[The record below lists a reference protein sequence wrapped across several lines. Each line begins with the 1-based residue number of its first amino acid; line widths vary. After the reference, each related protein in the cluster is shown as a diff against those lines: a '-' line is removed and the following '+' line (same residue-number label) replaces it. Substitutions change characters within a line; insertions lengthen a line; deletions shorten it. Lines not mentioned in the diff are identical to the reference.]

1 MKLKKGI
8 SLLLVIVMALSV
20 MSFALPVFAA
30 ADDTA
35 DLWIQVT
42 DNTGKPLDS
51 STLKVND
58 TFQARVNLSNI
69 SSKKFYS
76 AQIAVYYDP
85 TVLKVVNSSGA
96 DISGTTT
103 LPGFVNRDDLYVV
116 NETDG
121 TSTGTFQRFNF
132 SLDQAKGLAEYT
144 LTIPADLAESFKDGY
159 DVTDDDFMVFGLRFK
174 VLQEGKNSQLQ
185 FAVKGQAPESTN
197 LAEDYKVFLKS
208 DSELATITDK
218 TESIYIGEVKLNI
231 TGDVTLADTYKAF
244 VGSTMDDIRAV
255 LPTEVTVPVSDGDN
269 ASTAKVKVE
278 WKDIA
283 NFNGAAGDYTA
294 EGTFI
299 DLPSNITNTGNYKA
313 IANITVA
320 KKEIKSATAITGALL
335 PSGTSAEDA
344 VKLLPAQ
351 AEVTFEDDSKG
362 YVPVTWTAPE
372 GYNGDVDADTKYTFT
387 GAFTLGDKYANT
399 AEVAITAEATVSGK
413 VTADTK
419 ITSVAETKLE
429 VAYNTASDDIMARLP
444 KVIEV
449 TLEDGK
455 KVAVAVAWTAP
466 SGFSPDVPGTYE
478 FTGALTLVDHVLN
491 PDSIAVKA
499 NVTVKASEAAV
510 KKIKSVAKVED
521 VKVEYGTKL
530 DAAVAK
536 LPAKVTVTLEDNST
550 KEMALTW
557 ASTTTPSYS
566 AKKPGTYA
574 IIGTITK
581 TDDVDLNGKG
591 SISANIIID
600 KAGEAESVAIYR
612 NGSPISSLTI
622 AVGTTVQ
629 LTVKAT
635 PEDPDAKITWGTS
648 SAYIASLGST
658 SSSSTTVYGRMAGN
672 ATITATVGSKTVSI
686 PVYVVSSSSG
696 GTSSGTGGSSIIGNP
711 NGNTGDKDE
720 PLNIVFTDLADYP
733 WAAGMISKLAQAGV
747 ISGRT
752 STTFEPGASVT
763 RAEFL
768 SMLVRAFSLTSDNTE
783 VPFGD
788 VGGEWYY
795 DSIRIAYGLGIAA
808 GYEDGSFRPD
818 AQITREEMAALA
830 LRAANKAGISI
841 SSGNPVVFT
850 DSWDIADFAKEA
862 IDTMTAAGIINGMG
876 DGSFAPK
883 ETANRAQAAVIIYK
897 IWSLK

>member
-20 MSFALPVFAA
+20 MSFALPVLA

-35 DLWIQVT
+35 DIANVAV
-42 DNTGKPLDS
+42 DS
-51 STLKVND
+51 EGNAVDTSTLKVGD
-58 TFQARVNLSNI
+58 TFVANVELSNI

-76 AQIAVYYDP
+76 TQAVVYFDP
-85 TVLKVVNSSGA
+85 TVLQVVNASGSA
-96 DISGTTT
+96 VAAGSAAPAFISGEYMY
-103 LPGFVNRDDLYVV
+103 DED
-116 NETDG
+116 
-121 TSTGTFQRFNF
+121 TGTGVFARLNS
-132 SLDQAKGLAEYT
+132 SLDPTNGLVSYSLGMPSDTAPSY
-144 LTIPADLAESFKDGY
+144 PDGF
-159 DVTDDDFMVFGLRFK
+159 DVTEDSFLVCGIRFK
-174 VLQEGKNSQLQ
+174 VLKANVNSQLQ
-185 FAVKGQAPESTN
+185 FAIKDQAPEYDPSVVAGYISRLGDKDVN
-197 LAEDYKVFLKS
+197 
-208 DSELATITDK
+208 ATLTDK

-231 TGDVTLADTYKAF
+231 TEDVTLADTYKAF

-372 GYNGDVDADTKYTFT
+372 GYTGDVDADTKYTFT

-399 AEVAITAEATVSGK
+399 AGVAITVEATVSGK
-413 VTADTK
+413 IADDTK

-455 KVAVAVAWTAP
+455 KVALAVTWTAP
-466 SGFSPDVPGTYE
+466 SGFSPDVPGDYE

-491 PDSIAVKA
+491 PDSVAVKA

-521 VKVEYGTKL
+521 VTVDYGTKL

-536 LPAKVTVTLEDNST
+536 LPTKVTVTLEDNST

-566 AKKPGTYA
+566 AKKPGTYV
-574 IIGTITK
+574 ITGTITK

-591 SISANIIID
+591 SISANIIVD
-600 KAGEAESVAIYR
+600 KAGEAESIAIYR
-612 NGSPISSLTI
+612 NGSPINSLTI

-629 LTVKAT
+629 LSVKVT
-635 PEDPDAKITWGTS
+635 PDDPDANVTWGTS

-686 PVYVVSSSSG
+686 PVYVVSNSTG
-696 GTSSGTGGSSIIGNP
+696 GNSSGTGGSSIIGNP

-830 LRAANKAGISI
+830 LRAASKAGISI
-841 SSGNPVVFT
+841 PSGNAVTFT

-876 DGSFAPK
+876 DGTFAPK

>member
-20 MSFALPVFAA
+20 MSFALPVLA

-35 DLWIQVT
+35 DIAIVAV
-42 DNTGKPLDS
+42 DS
-51 STLKVND
+51 EGNADDTSTLKVGD
-58 TFQARVNLSNI
+58 TFVANVELSNI
-69 SSKKFYS
+69 SYKKFYS
-76 AQIAVYYDP
+76 TQAVVYFDP
-85 TVLKVVNSSGA
+85 TVLQVVNASGSA
-96 DISGTTT
+96 VAAGSAAPAIISGEYMY
-103 LPGFVNRDDLYVV
+103 DED
-116 NETDG
+116 
-121 TSTGTFQRFNF
+121 TGTGVFARLNS
-132 SLDQAKGLAEYT
+132 SLDPTNGLVSYSLGMPSDTAPSY
-144 LTIPADLAESFKDGY
+144 PDGF
-159 DVTDDDFMVFGLRFK
+159 DVTEDSFLVCGIRFK
-174 VLQEGKNSQLQ
+174 VLKANVNSQLQ
-185 FAVKGQAPESTN
+185 FAIKDQAPEYDPSVVAGYISRLGDKDVN
-197 LAEDYKVFLKS
+197 
-208 DSELATITDK
+208 ATLTDK

-231 TGDVTLADTYKAF
+231 TEDVTLADTYKAF

-283 NFNGAAGDYTA
+283 NFNGAAGDYSA

-372 GYNGDVDADTKYTFT
+372 GYTGDVDADTKYTFT

-399 AEVAITAEATVSGK
+399 AGVAITVEATVSGK
-413 VTADTK
+413 IADDTK

-455 KVAVAVAWTAP
+455 KAALAVTWTAP
-466 SGFSPDVPGTYE
+466 SGFSPDVPGDYE

-491 PDSIAVKA
+491 PDSVAVKA

-521 VKVEYGTKL
+521 VTVDYGTKL

-566 AKKPGTYA
+566 AKKPGTYV
-574 IIGTITK
+574 ITGTITK

-591 SISANIIID
+591 SISANIIVD
-600 KAGEAESVAIYR
+600 KAGEAESIAIYR
-612 NGSPISSLTI
+612 NGSPINSLTI

-629 LTVKAT
+629 LSVKVT
-635 PEDPDAKITWGTS
+635 PDDPDANVTWGTS

-686 PVYVVSSSSG
+686 PVYVVSNSTG
-696 GTSSGTGGSSIIGNP
+696 GNSSGTGGSSIIGNP

-830 LRAANKAGISI
+830 LRAASKAGISI
-841 SSGNPVVFT
+841 PSGNAVTFT

-876 DGSFAPK
+876 DGTFAPK

>member
-20 MSFALPVFAA
+20 MSFALPVLA

-35 DLWIQVT
+35 DIAIVAV
-42 DNTGKPLDS
+42 DS
-51 STLKVND
+51 EGNAIDTSTLKAGD
-58 TFQARVNLSNI
+58 TFVANVELSNI

-76 AQIAVYYDP
+76 TQVVVYYD
-85 TVLKVVNSSGA
+85 TSVLQVVNSNGDAVSSGA
-96 DISGTTT
+96 GVAAFKASPYMYDEMTEKGALSR
-103 LPGFVNRDDLYVV
+103 LQSNVDP
-116 NETDG
+116 
-121 TSTGTFQRFNF
+121 
-132 SLDQAKGLAEYT
+132 AKGLIEYT
-144 LTIPADLAESFKDGY
+144 LAIPTDIASKFPTGF
-159 DVTDDDFMVFGLRFK
+159 DVTDDNFMVCGIQFK
-174 VLQEGKNSQLQ
+174 VLKANANSQLQ
-185 FAVKGQAPESTN
+185 FAIENESPEFNTAVPTGYIARLGDKEAN
-197 LAEDYKVFLKS
+197 
-208 DSELATITDK
+208 ATVTDK

-231 TGDVTLADTYKAF
+231 TEDVTLADTYKAF

-372 GYNGDVDADTKYTFT
+372 GYT

-399 AEVAITAEATVSGK
+399 AGVAITVEATVSGK
-413 VTADTK
+413 IADDTK

-455 KVAVAVAWTAP
+455 KAALAVTWTAP

-491 PDSIAVKA
+491 PDSVAVKA

-510 KKIKSVAKVED
+510 KKIKSVAKVGD
-521 VKVEYGTKL
+521 VTVDYGTKL

-536 LPAKVTVTLEDNST
+536 LPTKVTVTLEDNST

-566 AKKPGTYA
+566 AKKPGTYV
-574 IIGTITK
+574 ITGTITK

-591 SISANIIID
+591 SISANIIVD
-600 KAGEAESVAIYR
+600 KAGEAESIAIYR
-612 NGSPISSLTI
+612 NGSPINSLTI

-629 LTVKAT
+629 LSVKVT
-635 PEDPDAKITWGTS
+635 PDDPDANVTWGTS

-686 PVYVVSSSSG
+686 PVYVVSNSTG
-696 GTSSGTGGSSIIGNP
+696 GNSSGTGGSSIIGNP

-830 LRAANKAGISI
+830 LRAASKAGISI
-841 SSGNPVVFT
+841 PSGNAVTFT

-876 DGSFAPK
+876 DGTFAPK

>member
-20 MSFALPVFAA
+20 MSFALPVLA

-35 DLWIQVT
+35 DIAIVAV
-42 DNTGKPLDS
+42 DS
-51 STLKVND
+51 EGNADDTSTLKVGD
-58 TFQARVNLSNI
+58 TFVANVELSNI
-69 SSKKFYS
+69 SYKKFYS
-76 AQIAVYYDP
+76 TQAVVYFDP
-85 TVLKVVNSSGA
+85 TVLQVVNASGSA
-96 DISGTTT
+96 VAAGSAAPAIISGEYMY
-103 LPGFVNRDDLYVV
+103 DED
-116 NETDG
+116 
-121 TSTGTFQRFNF
+121 TGTGVFARLNS
-132 SLDQAKGLAEYT
+132 SLDPTNGLVSYSLGMPSDTAPSY
-144 LTIPADLAESFKDGY
+144 PDGF
-159 DVTDDDFMVFGLRFK
+159 DVTEDSFLVCGIRFK
-174 VLQEGKNSQLQ
+174 VLKANVNSQLQ
-185 FAVKGQAPESTN
+185 FAIKDQAPEYDPSVVAGYISRLGDKDVN
-197 LAEDYKVFLKS
+197 
-208 DSELATITDK
+208 ATLTDK

-231 TGDVTLADTYKAF
+231 TEDVTLADTYKAF

-283 NFNGAAGDYTA
+283 NFNGAAGDYSA

-362 YVPVTWTAPE
+362 DVPVTWTAPE
-372 GYNGDVDADTKYTFT
+372 GYTGDVDADTKYTFT

-399 AEVAITAEATVSGK
+399 AGVAITVEATVSGK
-413 VTADTK
+413 IADDTK

-455 KVAVAVAWTAP
+455 KAALAVTWTAP
-466 SGFSPDVPGTYE
+466 SGFSPDVPGDYE

-491 PDSIAVKA
+491 PDSVAVKA

-521 VKVEYGTKL
+521 VTVDYGTKL

-566 AKKPGTYA
+566 AKKPGTYV
-574 IIGTITK
+574 ITGTITK

-591 SISANIIID
+591 SISANIIVD
-600 KAGEAESVAIYR
+600 KAGEAESIAIYR
-612 NGSPISSLTI
+612 NGSPINSLTI

-629 LTVKAT
+629 LSVKVT
-635 PEDPDAKITWGTS
+635 PDDPDANVTWGTS

-658 SSSSTTVYGRMAGN
+658 SSSSTNVYGRMAGN

-686 PVYVVSSSSG
+686 PVYVVSNSTG
-696 GTSSGTGGSSIIGNP
+696 GNSSGTGGSSIIGNP

-830 LRAANKAGISI
+830 LRAASKAGISI
-841 SSGNPVVFT
+841 PSGNAVTFT

-876 DGSFAPK
+876 DGTFAPK

>member
-20 MSFALPVFAA
+20 MSFALPVLA

-35 DLWIQVT
+35 DIAIVAV
-42 DNTGKPLDS
+42 DS
-51 STLKVND
+51 EGNAIDTSTLKAGD
-58 TFQARVNLSNI
+58 TFVANVELSNI

-76 AQIAVYYDP
+76 TQVVVYYD
-85 TVLKVVNSSGA
+85 TSVLQVVNSNGDAVSSGA
-96 DISGTTT
+96 GVAAFKASPYMYDEMTEKGALSR
-103 LPGFVNRDDLYVV
+103 LQSNVDP
-116 NETDG
+116 
-121 TSTGTFQRFNF
+121 
-132 SLDQAKGLAEYT
+132 AKGLIEYT
-144 LTIPADLAESFKDGY
+144 LAIPTDIASKFPTGF
-159 DVTDDDFMVFGLRFK
+159 DVTDDNFMVCGIQFK
-174 VLQEGKNSQLQ
+174 VLKANTNSQLQ
-185 FAVKGQAPESTN
+185 FAIENESPEFNTAVPTGYIARLGDKEAN
-197 LAEDYKVFLKS
+197 
-208 DSELATITDK
+208 ATITDK

-231 TGDVTLADTYKAF
+231 TEDVTLADTYKAF

-255 LPTEVTVPVSDGDN
+255 LPAEVTVPVSDGDN
-269 ASTAKVKVE
+269 ASTATVKVE
-278 WKDIA
+278 WKDVA
-283 NFNGAAGDYTA
+283 GFTGAAGDYTV
-294 EGTFI
+294 EGTFT
-299 DLPSNITNTGNYKA
+299 DLPSNITNTANHKA
-313 IANITVA
+313 IANVTVA

-372 GYNGDVDADTKYTFT
+372 GYTGEVEEDTKYTFT

-429 VAYNTASDDIMARLP
+429 VAYNTAGDDIMARLP

-449 TLEDGK
+449 TLEGGK

-536 LPAKVTVTLEDNST
+536 LPTKVIVTLEDNST

-574 IIGTITK
+574 ITGTITK

-658 SSSSTTVYGRMAGN
+658 SSSTTTVYGRIAGN

-686 PVYVVSSSSG
+686 PVYVVSNSGSNSG
-696 GTSSGTGGSSIIGNP
+696 GTSGPGGSSIIGSP
-711 NGNTGDKDE
+711 NGNTGDKEE

-768 SMLVRAFSLTSDNTE
+768 SMLVRAFTLTSDNTE
-783 VPFGD
+783 VPFSD

-841 SSGNPVVFT
+841 PGGDPVAFT

-876 DGSFAPK
+876 DGTFAPK
-883 ETANRAQAAVIIYK
+883 ETANRAQSAVIIYK

>member
-20 MSFALPVFAA
+20 MSFALPVLA

-35 DLWIQVT
+35 DIAIVAV
-42 DNTGKPLDS
+42 DS
-51 STLKVND
+51 EGNAVDTSTLKVGD
-58 TFQARVNLSNI
+58 TFVANVELSNI

-76 AQIAVYYDP
+76 TQAVVYFDP
-85 TVLKVVNSSGA
+85 TVLQDVNASGSAVAAGSAAPAFISGEYMYDEDTGTGVFARLNSSLDPTNGLVSYSLGMPSDTA
-96 DISGTTT
+96 PSYPD
-103 LPGFVNRDDLYVV
+103 GF
-116 NETDG
+116 
-121 TSTGTFQRFNF
+121 
-132 SLDQAKGLAEYT
+132 
-144 LTIPADLAESFKDGY
+144 
-159 DVTDDDFMVFGLRFK
+159 DVTEDSFLVCGIRFK
-174 VLQEGKNSQLQ
+174 VLKANVNSQLQ
-185 FAVKGQAPESTN
+185 FAIKDQAPEYDPSVVAGYISRLGDKDVN
-197 LAEDYKVFLKS
+197 
-208 DSELATITDK
+208 ATLTDK

-231 TGDVTLADTYKAF
+231 TEDVTLADTYKAF

-372 GYNGDVDADTKYTFT
+372 GYTGDVDADTKYTFT

-399 AEVAITAEATVSGK
+399 AGVAITVEATVSGK
-413 VTADTK
+413 IADDTK

-455 KVAVAVAWTAP
+455 KAALAVTWTAP
-466 SGFSPDVPGTYE
+466 SGFSPDVPGDYE

-491 PDSIAVKA
+491 PDSVAVKA

-521 VKVEYGTKL
+521 VTVDYGTKL

-566 AKKPGTYA
+566 AKKPGTYV
-574 IIGTITK
+574 ITGTITK

-591 SISANIIID
+591 SISANIIVD
-600 KAGEAESVAIYR
+600 KAGEAESIAIYR
-612 NGSPISSLTI
+612 NGSPINSLTI

-629 LTVKAT
+629 LSVKVT
-635 PEDPDAKITWGTS
+635 PDDPDANVTWGTS

>member
-20 MSFALPVFAA
+20 MSFALPVLA

-35 DLWIQVT
+35 DIAIVAV
-42 DNTGKPLDS
+42 DS
-51 STLKVND
+51 EGNAIDTSTLKAGD
-58 TFQARVNLSNI
+58 TFVANVELSNI

-76 AQIAVYYDP
+76 TQVVVYYD
-85 TVLKVVNSSGA
+85 TSVLQVVNSNGDAVSSGA
-96 DISGTTT
+96 GVAAFKASPYMYDEMTEKGALSR
-103 LPGFVNRDDLYVV
+103 LQSNVDP
-116 NETDG
+116 
-121 TSTGTFQRFNF
+121 
-132 SLDQAKGLAEYT
+132 AKGLIEYT
-144 LTIPADLAESFKDGY
+144 LAIPTDIASKFPTGF
-159 DVTDDDFMVFGLRFK
+159 DVTDDNFMVCGIQFK
-174 VLQEGKNSQLQ
+174 VLKANANSQLQ
-185 FAVKGQAPESTN
+185 FAIENESPEFNTAVPTGYIARLGDKEAN
-197 LAEDYKVFLKS
+197 
-208 DSELATITDK
+208 ATVTDK

-231 TGDVTLADTYKAF
+231 TEDVTLADTYKAF

-372 GYNGDVDADTKYTFT
+372 GYTGDVDADTKYTFT

-399 AEVAITAEATVSGK
+399 AEVAITVEATVSGK
-413 VTADTK
+413 IADDTK

-455 KVAVAVAWTAP
+455 KAALAVTWTAP

-491 PDSIAVKA
+491 PDSVAVKA

-521 VKVEYGTKL
+521 VTVDYGTKL

-566 AKKPGTYA
+566 AKKPGTYV
-574 IIGTITK
+574 ITGTITK

-591 SISANIIID
+591 SISANIIVD
-600 KAGEAESVAIYR
+600 KAGEAESIAIYR
-612 NGSPISSLTI
+612 NGSPINSLTI

-629 LTVKAT
+629 LSVKVT
-635 PEDPDAKITWGTS
+635 PDDPDANVTWGTS

-686 PVYVVSSSSG
+686 PVYVVSNSTG
-696 GTSSGTGGSSIIGNP
+696 GNSSGTGGSSIIGNP

-830 LRAANKAGISI
+830 LRAASKAGISI
-841 SSGNPVVFT
+841 PSGNAVTFT

-876 DGSFAPK
+876 DGTFAPK

>member
-20 MSFALPVFAA
+20 MSFALPVLA

-35 DLWIQVT
+35 DIAIVAV
-42 DNTGKPLDS
+42 DS
-51 STLKVND
+51 EGNAIDTSTLKVGD
-58 TFQARVNLSNI
+58 TFVANVELSNI

-76 AQIAVYYDP
+76 SQVTVYFDP
-85 TVLKVVNSSGA
+85 TVLQVVNSAGTA
-96 DISGTTT
+96 VTSGT
-103 LPGFVNRDDLYVV
+103 GAFVTGPYMYDEDA
-116 NETDG
+116 G
-121 TSTGTFQRFNF
+121 TGTFDRVG
-132 SLDQAKGLAEYT
+132 SSIDPTKGLVDYS
-144 LTIPADLAESFKDGY
+144 LAMNTDTVSKYPDGF
-159 DVTDDDFMVFGLRFK
+159 DVTDDSFLVYGIRFK
-174 VLQEGKNSQLQ
+174 VLKANVNSQLQ
-185 FAVKGQAPESTN
+185 FAVKDQAPEYLTTN
-197 LAEDYKVFLKS
+197 EDGYIAYLADDKVG
-208 DSELATITDK
+208 ATVTDK

-231 TGDVTLADTYKAF
+231 TEDVTLADTYKAF

-372 GYNGDVDADTKYTFT
+372 GYTGDVDADTKYTFT

-399 AEVAITAEATVSGK
+399 AGVAITVEATVSGK
-413 VTADTK
+413 IADDTK

-455 KVAVAVAWTAP
+455 KVALAVTWTAP
-466 SGFSPDVPGTYE
+466 SGFSPDVPGDYE

-491 PDSIAVKA
+491 PDSVAVKA

-521 VKVEYGTKL
+521 VTVDYGTKL

-536 LPAKVTVTLEDNST
+536 LPTKVTVTLEDNST

-566 AKKPGTYA
+566 AKKPGTYV
-574 IIGTITK
+574 ITGTITK

-591 SISANIIID
+591 SISANIIVD
-600 KAGEAESVAIYR
+600 KAGEAESIAIYR
-612 NGSPISSLTI
+612 NGSPINSLTI

-629 LTVKAT
+629 LSVKVT
-635 PEDPDAKITWGTS
+635 PDDPDANVTWGTS

-686 PVYVVSSSSG
+686 PVYVVSNSTG
-696 GTSSGTGGSSIIGNP
+696 GNSSGTGGSSIIGNP

-830 LRAANKAGISI
+830 LRAASKAGISI
-841 SSGNPVVFT
+841 PSGNAVTFT

-876 DGSFAPK
+876 DGTFAPK

>member
-1 MKLKKGI
+1 M
-8 SLLLVIVMALSV
+8 
-20 MSFALPVFAA
+20 F
-30 ADDTA
+30 
-35 DLWIQVT
+35 
-42 DNTGKPLDS
+42 
-51 STLKVND
+51 
-58 TFQARVNLSNI
+58 R
-69 SSKKFYS
+69 
-76 AQIAVYYDP
+76 
-85 TVLKVVNSSGA
+85 
-96 DISGTTT
+96 
-103 LPGFVNRDDLYVV
+103 LPGRLRKA
-116 NETDG
+116 TP
-121 TSTGTFQRFNF
+121 
-132 SLDQAKGLAEYT
+132 AT
-144 LTIPADLAESFKDGY
+144 L
-159 DVTDDDFMVFGLRFK
+159 
-174 VLQEGKNSQLQ
+174 
-185 FAVKGQAPESTN
+185 
-197 LAEDYKVFLKS
+197 
-208 DSELATITDK
+208 
-218 TESIYIGEVKLNI
+218 
-231 TGDVTLADTYKAF
+231 
-244 VGSTMDDIRAV
+244 
-255 LPTEVTVPVSDGDN
+255 
-269 ASTAKVKVE
+269 
-278 WKDIA
+278 
-283 NFNGAAGDYTA
+283 
-294 EGTFI
+294 
-299 DLPSNITNTGNYKA
+299 
-313 IANITVA
+313 
-320 KKEIKSATAITGALL
+320 
-335 PSGTSAEDA
+335 
-344 VKLLPAQ
+344 
-351 AEVTFEDDSKG
+351 
-362 YVPVTWTAPE
+362 
-372 GYNGDVDADTKYTFT
+372 
-387 GAFTLGDKYANT
+387 TLGDKYANT
-399 AEVAITAEATVSGK
+399 AGVAITVEATVSGK
-413 VTADTK
+413 IADDTK

-455 KVAVAVAWTAP
+455 KAALAVTWTAP
-466 SGFSPDVPGTYE
+466 SGFSPDVPGDYE

-491 PDSIAVKA
+491 PDSVAVKA

-521 VKVEYGTKL
+521 VTVDYGTKL

-566 AKKPGTYA
+566 AKKPGTYV
-574 IIGTITK
+574 ITGTITK

-591 SISANIIID
+591 SISANIIVD
-600 KAGEAESVAIYR
+600 KAGEAESIAIYR
-612 NGSPISSLTI
+612 NGSPINSLTI

-629 LTVKAT
+629 LSVKVT
-635 PEDPDAKITWGTS
+635 PDDPDANVTWGTS

-686 PVYVVSSSSG
+686 PVYVVSNSTG
-696 GTSSGTGGSSIIGNP
+696 GNSSGTGGSSIIGNP

-830 LRAANKAGISI
+830 LRAASKAGISI
-841 SSGNPVVFT
+841 PSGNAVTFT

-876 DGSFAPK
+876 DGTFAPK

>member
-20 MSFALPVFAA
+20 MSFALPVLA

-35 DLWIQVT
+35 DIAIVAV
-42 DNTGKPLDS
+42 DS
-51 STLKVND
+51 EGNAVDTSTLKVGD
-58 TFQARVNLSNI
+58 TFVANVELSNI

-76 AQIAVYYDP
+76 TQAVVYFDP
-85 TVLKVVNSSGA
+85 TVLQVVNASGSA
-96 DISGTTT
+96 VAAGSAAPAFISGEYMY
-103 LPGFVNRDDLYVV
+103 DED
-116 NETDG
+116 
-121 TSTGTFQRFNF
+121 TGTGVFARLNS
-132 SLDQAKGLAEYT
+132 SLDPTNGLVSYSLGMPSDTAPSY
-144 LTIPADLAESFKDGY
+144 PDGF
-159 DVTDDDFMVFGLRFK
+159 DVTEDSFLVCGIRFK
-174 VLQEGKNSQLQ
+174 VLKANVNSQLQ
-185 FAVKGQAPESTN
+185 FAIKDQAPEYDPSVVAGYISRLGDKDVN
-197 LAEDYKVFLKS
+197 
-208 DSELATITDK
+208 ATLTDK

-231 TGDVTLADTYKAF
+231 TEDVTLADTYKAF

-283 NFNGAAGDYTA
+283 NFNGAAGDYSA

-372 GYNGDVDADTKYTFT
+372 GYTGDVDADTKYTFT

-399 AEVAITAEATVSGK
+399 AGVAITVEATVSGK
-413 VTADTK
+413 IADDTK

-455 KVAVAVAWTAP
+455 KAALAVTWTAP
-466 SGFSPDVPGTYE
+466 SGFSPDVPGDYE

-491 PDSIAVKA
+491 PDSVAVKA

-521 VKVEYGTKL
+521 VTVDYGTKL

-566 AKKPGTYA
+566 AKKPGTYV
-574 IIGTITK
+574 ITGTITK

-591 SISANIIID
+591 SISANIIVD
-600 KAGEAESVAIYR
+600 KAGEAESIAIYR
-612 NGSPISSLTI
+612 NGSPINSLTI

-629 LTVKAT
+629 LSVKVT
-635 PEDPDAKITWGTS
+635 PDDPDANVTWGTS

-686 PVYVVSSSSG
+686 PVYVVSNSTG
-696 GTSSGTGGSSIIGNP
+696 GNSSGTGGSSIIGNP

-830 LRAANKAGISI
+830 LRAASKAGISI
-841 SSGNPVVFT
+841 PSGNAVTFT

-876 DGSFAPK
+876 DGTFAPK

>member
-20 MSFALPVFAA
+20 MSFALPVLA

-35 DLWIQVT
+35 DIAIVAV
-42 DNTGKPLDS
+42 DS
-51 STLKVND
+51 EGNAIDTSTLKAGD
-58 TFQARVNLSNI
+58 TFVANVELSNI

-76 AQIAVYYDP
+76 TQVVVYYD
-85 TVLKVVNSSGA
+85 TSVLQVVNSNGDAVSSGA
-96 DISGTTT
+96 GVAAFKASPYMYDEMTEKGALSR
-103 LPGFVNRDDLYVV
+103 LQSNVDP
-116 NETDG
+116 
-121 TSTGTFQRFNF
+121 
-132 SLDQAKGLAEYT
+132 AKGLIEYT
-144 LTIPADLAESFKDGY
+144 LAIPTDIASKFPTGF
-159 DVTDDDFMVFGLRFK
+159 DVTDDNFMVCGIQFK
-174 VLQEGKNSQLQ
+174 VLKANANSQLQ
-185 FAVKGQAPESTN
+185 FAIENESPEFNTAVPTGYIARLGDKEAN
-197 LAEDYKVFLKS
+197 
-208 DSELATITDK
+208 ATVTDK

-231 TGDVTLADTYKAF
+231 TEDVTLADTYKAF

-320 KKEIKSATAITGALL
+320 KKEIKSAAAITGALL

-372 GYNGDVDADTKYTFT
+372 GYTGDVDADTKYTFT

-399 AEVAITAEATVSGK
+399 AGVAITVEATVSGK
-413 VTADTK
+413 IADDTK

-455 KVAVAVAWTAP
+455 KAALAVTWTAP

-491 PDSIAVKA
+491 PDSVAVKA

-521 VKVEYGTKL
+521 VTVDYGTKL

-536 LPAKVTVTLEDNST
+536 LPTKVTVTLEDNST

-566 AKKPGTYA
+566 AKKPGTYV
-574 IIGTITK
+574 ITGTITK

-591 SISANIIID
+591 SISANIIVD
-600 KAGEAESVAIYR
+600 KAGEAESIAIYR
-612 NGSPISSLTI
+612 NGSPINSLTI

-629 LTVKAT
+629 LSVKVT
-635 PEDPDAKITWGTS
+635 PDDPDANVTWGTS

-686 PVYVVSSSSG
+686 PVYVVSNSTG
-696 GTSSGTGGSSIIGNP
+696 GNSSGTGGSSIIGNP

-830 LRAANKAGISI
+830 LRAASKAGISI
-841 SSGNPVVFT
+841 PSGNAVTFT

-876 DGSFAPK
+876 DGTFAPK

>member
-20 MSFALPVFAA
+20 MSFALPVLA

-35 DLWIQVT
+35 DIAIVAV
-42 DNTGKPLDS
+42 DS
-51 STLKVND
+51 EGNAIDTSTLKAGD
-58 TFQARVNLSNI
+58 TFVANVELSNI
-69 SSKKFYS
+69 ASNKFVS
-76 AQIAVYYDP
+76 AQAAIYYDP
-85 TVLKVVNSSGA
+85 AVLQ
-96 DISGTTT
+96 
-103 LPGFVNRDDLYVV
+103 VV
-116 NETDG
+116 NEAGSPVAAGSGAAAFVTGPYMYNESTDSG
-121 TSTGTFQRFNF
+121 AFVRIGSSVDPSTGVV
-132 SLDQAKGLAEYT
+132 SYT
-144 LTIPADLAESFKDGY
+144 LAMNTDTAQKFPNGF
-159 DVTDDDFMVFGLRFK
+159 DVTEDSFLVYGVRFK
-174 VLQEGKNSQLQ
+174 VLKANANSQLQ
-185 FAVKGQAPESTN
+185 FAVKDQAPEYDPAVEAGFMAR
-197 LAEDYKVFLKS
+197 LGDKEVY
-208 DSELATITDK
+208 ATITDK

-231 TGDVTLADTYKAF
+231 TEDVTLADTYKAF

-269 ASTAKVKVE
+269 ASTATVKVE

-320 KKEIKSATAITGALL
+320 KKEIKSAAAITGALL
-335 PSGTSAEDA
+335 PSDTSAEDA

-372 GYNGDVDADTKYTFT
+372 GYTGDVDADTKYTFT

-399 AEVAITAEATVSGK
+399 AGVAITVEATVSGK
-413 VTADTK
+413 IADDTK

-455 KVAVAVAWTAP
+455 KAALAVTWTAP

-491 PDSIAVKA
+491 PDSVAVKA

-521 VKVEYGTKL
+521 VTVDYGTKL

-536 LPAKVTVTLEDNST
+536 LPTKVTVTLEDNST

-566 AKKPGTYA
+566 AKKPGTYV
-574 IIGTITK
+574 ITGTITK

-591 SISANIIID
+591 SISANIIVD
-600 KAGEAESVAIYR
+600 KAGEAESIAIYR
-612 NGSPISSLTI
+612 NGSPINSLTI

-629 LTVKAT
+629 LSVKVT
-635 PEDPDAKITWGTS
+635 PDDPDANVTWGTS

-686 PVYVVSSSSG
+686 PVYVVSNSTG
-696 GTSSGTGGSSIIGNP
+696 GNSSGTGGSSIIGNP

-830 LRAANKAGISI
+830 LRAASKAGISI
-841 SSGNPVVFT
+841 PSGNAVTFT

-876 DGSFAPK
+876 DGTFAPK